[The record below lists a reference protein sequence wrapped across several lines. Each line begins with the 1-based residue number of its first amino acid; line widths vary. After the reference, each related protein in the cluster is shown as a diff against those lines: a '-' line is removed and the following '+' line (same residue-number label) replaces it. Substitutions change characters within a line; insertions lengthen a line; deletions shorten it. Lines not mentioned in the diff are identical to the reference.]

1 MTLSRHLLA
10 RAGVLALGALT
21 LAACSDS
28 STAPLPVTPDQ
39 LQSVGQSAATE
50 IESAIASMTAQ
61 DVMNT
66 NGGAPSFSRV
76 PRSTPAMIGGLSL
89 NRYAVS
95 RSTTDIAQCGVPS
108 QDPPVDSDGD
118 FVPDNFSVTFA
129 LPACHFVDASANT
142 YDVTGVLRVSDPQ
155 PAQSGMALSF
165 ALDNFK
171 LAFGGTDGSGYVSRN
186 GTASVSVTSGG
197 LSQSATW
204 TDNAVLT
211 GVASASDNINWT
223 NSFVAAQGQSI
234 TAGQPLPDGA
244 YSPNGSVTIHQGNRE
259 ATFSVTTI
267 DPLQYSASCAAGV
280 AAGTSL
286 TPFTGGR
293 IRVAVSNQQNSGYVD
308 VSYSGCSSATV
319 TLVQ

>member
-1 MTLSRHLLA
+1 MFLSRRVLA
-10 RAGVLALGALT
+10 RAGVLAFGALT

-39 LQSVGQSAATE
+39 LQSVGESAAME
-50 IESAIASMTAQ
+50 IESAMSSITAQ

-76 PRSTPAMIGGLSL
+76 PHTAPAMIRGLSL
-89 NRYAVS
+89 NRYAMS
-95 RSTTDIAQCGVPS
+95 RSTTDISQCGVAS
-108 QDPPVDSDGD
+108 QDPPVDTDGD
-118 FVPDNFSVTFA
+118 LVPDNFSVTFS
-129 LPACHFVDASANT
+129 LPACHFADASDT

-155 PAQSGMALSF
+155 PAAAGMSLSF

-171 LAFGGTDGSGYVSRN
+171 LAFSGTNGSGYVSRN
-186 GTASVSVTSGG
+186 GSASVSVTTGG

-223 NSFVAAQGQSI
+223 NTFVAAEGQSI
-234 TAGQPLPDGA
+234 TAGRSLPDGA
-244 YSPNGSVTIHQGNRE
+244 YSPNGSVTIHQGNRQ
-259 ATFSVTTI
+259 ASFSVTTI

-280 AAGTSL
+280 AEGTSL
-286 TPFTGGR
+286 SPFSAGR
-293 IRVAVSNQQNSGYVD
+293 VRVAVSNQENSGYVD
-308 VSYSGCSSATV
+308 VTYSGCNSATV